1 MKAPGEIEEFDV
13 GYEAMVLKGDQYV
26 GARQNNVLYLHGA
39 GASTREGHH
48 LLRDALQR
56 RGVGTT
62 CFDCVGHGDTGGAL
76 AQSSVAS
83 RTRQAQAVIAA
94 RGLAQ
99 PLVIFGSSMGA
110 YNAIR
115 LTQQYAVDAL
125 VLTVPGV
132 YTPSAYEVP
141 FGPGF
146 SAVIRRER
154 SWIDSDAWDI
164 LLRFEGSLLVIAAE
178 HDAVI
183 PLEIPERLVAA
194 AARARA
200 RRLHV
205 VPGASHNH
213 LWRLLM
219 EQPGQLDATVDMV
232 VDSIHDELG
241 SGRSYSR
248 SNPSL

>member
-1 MKAPGEIEEFDV
+1 MSEPLIEDFEV
-13 GYEAMVLKGDQYV
+13 AYEGLVLKGDQYL

-39 GASTREGHH
+39 GASTRKGHH
-48 LLRDALQR
+48 LLRGALQR

-62 CFDCVGHGDTGGAL
+62 CFDCIGHGDTGGVL

-94 RGLAQ
+94 RGLEQ

-132 YTPSAYEVP
+132 YTPAAYEVP
-141 FGPGF
+141 FGPEF

-154 SWIDSDAWDI
+154 SWVDSDAWQV
-164 LLRFEGSLLVIAAE
+164 LSRFEGSLLVIAAE
-178 HDAVI
+178 HDATI

-194 AARARA
+194 AANARS

-205 VPGASHNH
+205 VPGATHHH
-213 LWRLLM
+213 LWALLM
-219 EQPGQLDATVDMV
+219 EQAGEFDTTVDMV
-232 VDSIHDELG
+232 VDSI
-241 SGRSYSR
+241 RA
-248 SNPSL
+248 